1 MHRGLGLAALAGV
14 SALVT
19 ALPAAADPLKEG
31 QFVVGPRIGTTFII
45 GDHLEALTTSS
56 TQINPNNQQI
66 PVVSW
71 STTAFSF
78 RDIYK
83 QPVTAGFDVGY
94 MLTSSLE
101 LFGGG
106 SYVFASGR
114 QKTIGTA
121 TITKTTFDFDTGD
134 TIMFNE
140 TTSLRAEFNDYHEI
154 DGEIGARWH
163 FMPGFAFRPFV
174 GASARLIWR
183 DDLHMDL
190 RDDTSF
196 VIGRV
201 RLYDSG
207 AKIGGGLQAGVNF
220 EVVEGASLGAMI
232 GLNFRPEQ
240 SRNKQ
245 DLGSTLSSITDIG
258 GSIDIPLA
266 VRFNAAF

>member
-1 MHRGLGLAALAGV
+1 MHRGFRVAALTGA
-14 SALVT
+14 SALVFIGQAT
-19 ALPAAADPLKEG
+19 ADPLPEG
-31 QFVVGPRIGTTFII
+31 SFVLGPRIGTTFII
-45 GDHLEALTTSS
+45 GDHLNSLTTSN

-66 PVVSW
+66 PVVTW
-71 STTAFSF
+71 STNAFSF

-94 MLTSSLE
+94 MVTNSLE
-101 LFGGG
+101 VFGGG
-106 SYVFASGR
+106 SFVFASGKR
-114 QKTIGTA
+114 DTIGTA
-121 TITKTTFDFDTGD
+121 TITKSTFDFDTGD
-134 TIMFNE
+134 IITFNE

-163 FMPGFAFRPFV
+163 FMPGWAFRPFI

-190 RDDTSF
+190 TDDTNF

-201 RLYDSG
+201 RLYDGG
-207 AKIGGGLQAGVNF
+207 AKLGGGLQAGMNF
-220 EVVEGASLGAMI
+220 EIAEGASIGAMI

-240 SRNKQ
+240 SRNTQ
-245 DLGSTLSSITDIG
+245 DLGSGLSSITDVS
-258 GSIDIPLA
+258 GSIDIPIA